1 MDVFAGWNRN
11 PKVCEAIEEIIGADT
26 CSLRKLCQLY
36 AKAEDFDMHMSIMS
50 FYDAYQM
57 EMDYNEKMLLMVE
70 PLTEIY
76 RAVRSLEKD
85 VA

>member
-1 MDVFAGWNRN
+1 
-11 PKVCEAIEEIIGADT
+11 
-26 CSLRKLCQLY
+26 
-36 AKAEDFDMHMSIMS
+36 MSIMS